1 MRFSHHPDP
10 QRAEPPAAPRHDDH
24 EAPESG
30 DFHVAGAVVH
40 ARIDALRD
48 VVRALE
54 ALPGAQIHGET
65 ADGKLV
71 LTLEAHTA
79 KLIAERLG
87 AVQALPDVIG
97 VALVYQQ
104 HEYVDSQNEDNLNET
119 DSSRLP

>member
-1 MRFSHHPDP
+1 MTVFHTLDEH
-10 QRAEPPAAPRHDDH
+10 RAEPPAAPRHDDH
-24 EAPESG
+24 EAPDAG

-40 ARIDALRD
+40 ARIEALQH

-54 ALPGAQIHGET
+54 ALPGAQIHGES

-71 LTLEAHTA
+71 LTLEADTA
-79 KLIAERLG
+79 KLIAERLS

-97 VALVYQQ
+97 VARVYQQ
-104 HEYVDSQNEDNLNET
+104 HEYADSQNEDNLNET